1 MPDGQILSL
10 YCVTIAVLCYY
21 SIVSLYNFLS
31 RPDVMMAFSHIS
43 DDVSSKQ
50 GATNQSIK
58 QADRLTV
65 DLLAMHGG
73 AY

>member
-1 MPDGQILSL
+1 ML
-10 YCVTIAVLCYY
+10 Y
-21 SIVSLYNFLS
+21 SIVLLYNFLS
-31 RPDVMMAFSHIS
+31 RPDVMMAFSRIS

-50 GATNQSIK
+50 AAINQLIK
-58 QADRLTV
+58 QADRFTV